1 MASKVNKADIL
12 QSTHYG
18 LEIYAHVLRQH
29 YPDETVLRLSG
40 RDCGLCRNP
49 FASGDA
55 NLHIWIEKSNP
66 GDATSEELARHH
78 DNSGTIPD
86 GDAFAFAQQ
95 HYHLSGDELLAR
107 LAQDL
112 HLVINKRSE
121 FWDNEPTPTETRC
134 TPGPNFTFFR
144 APVSNTKPYKDIT
157 LYDAYLYI
165 RGHKAQKRTEYLRGI
180 KDSVQARRY
189 KASVFD
195 YCCFSGTFSRRSESA
210 LIQHSGLMCIDFD
223 HLPYPEDLRQQLFF
237 DRYFETQLVFHSP
250 SGDGLKWVI
259 PIDLSKCSHSE
270 YFDAVSNYILKSYG
284 VQIDKS
290 GRDVCRA
297 CFLPH
302 DDHAYLNPKY
312 MTTK

>member
-12 QSTHYG
+12 QATHYG

-55 NLHIWIEKSNP
+55 NLHIWIEKSIP

-121 FWDNEPTPTETRC
+121 FWDDEPTPPVKRC
-134 TPGPNFTFFR
+134 TPGPKFTFFR
-144 APVSNTKPYKDIT
+144 APVANTKPYKDIT
-157 LYDAYLYI
+157 LFDAYLYLI
-165 RGHKAQKRTEYLRGI
+165 GHHARKRTEYLRGI
-180 KDSVQARRY
+180 KDSAQARRY

-223 HLPYPEDLRQQLFF
+223 HLPSPDDLRQQLLF
-237 DRYFETQLVFHSP
+237 DMYFDTQLMFRSP

-270 YFDAVSNYILKSYG
+270 YFDAVSIYIHQNYG
-284 VQIDKS
+284 VQVDKS